1 MKFAEDIGYPII
13 VKPIADDDVHK
24 SDTGIV
30 KLNIQNKDD
39 AEKNFDELMKIFSKG
54 LNVIFFVYLNNN
66 FIF

>member
-39 AEKNFDELMKIFSKG
+39 VEKNFDELMKILSK
-54 LNVIFFVYLNNN
+54 
-66 FIF
+66 